1 MKVLLTGATGFIGS
15 HLARLLVAS
24 GVQVTAV
31 IKPSTQ
37 VSRID
42 DLIGA
47 IKIIP
52 CDVGDRAYLEPRL
65 RQDVPDVCIHLA
77 WHGWSGPSL
86 TAHDNLVSM
95 AAGLELLRTL
105 VEVRCPRFV
114 GVGTCFEYDP
124 VPAATSETSPVK
136 PQDLYGVCKHE
147 LSVVAQAL
155 KPITNMSVAW
165 ARVFLVYGPSDDE
178 RRLVPSLVRSLI
190 RGEPAKMT
198 LGEQVRDVVHVED
211 AASAIW
217 AIARSDHIG
226 PVNVASG
233 VPVRVVDIAQEIA
246 GIVGRSELL
255 QVGALPYRALE
266 PPVLVA
272 DTTLLR
278 EKIGWSPRFD
288 LRTGL
293 TQTVEWWRASETKD
307 RP

>member
-15 HLARLLVAS
+15 HVARLLVAS
-24 GVQVTAV
+24 GAAVTAV

-37 VSRID
+37 RSRIT
-42 DLIGA
+42 DLEGA
-47 IKIIP
+47 IKVIP
-52 CDVGDRAYLEPRL
+52 CDVGDREFLEPRL
-65 RQDVPDVCIHLA
+65 REDVPDVCIHLA

-86 TAHDNLVSM
+86 TADDNLASM
-95 AAGLELLRTL
+95 AASLKLLRTL
-105 VEVRCPRFV
+105 VDVGCPRFV

-124 VPAATSETSPVK
+124 ASVAMSELSPVMPK
-136 PQDLYGVCKHE
+136 DLYGACKHE

-155 KPITNMSVAW
+155 KPITSMSVAW

-217 AIARSDHIG
+217 AIARSTHVG

-246 GIVGRSELL
+246 GIVGRPELL

-278 EKIGWSPRFD
+278 EAIGWSPRFD

-293 TQTVEWWRASETKD
+293 TQTVAWWRSSEAK
-307 RP
+307 R